1 MRHLKGIILIKRNE
15 GKKYFKEIYCKKK
28 WTVKEYLKTKKKTKK
43 KEQKFEEEKNK

>member
-28 WTVKEYLKTKKKTKK
+28 MNCQRIFENKKKQKK